1 MNRYRIDNFQGLLLT
16 INGPQLFEFF
26 YKKVIE
32 NISTKNKVN
41 WNRPWCLS
49 GLRRYLKF
57 KKRECLWFQ
66 LQITARDNKIDR
78 SEVEILCRYSNSKA
92 PGDMCPPLSFDH
104 HDIQINNIGKLSLYT
119 SLFIGE

>member
-57 KKRECLWFQ
+57 KKRIWHNLANTELIKRHHTKGGFGRLWGTCCGMAT
-66 LQITARDNKIDR
+66 LQ
-78 SEVEILCRYSNSKA
+78 
-92 PGDMCPPLSFDH
+92 
-104 HDIQINNIGKLSLYT
+104 
-119 SLFIGE
+119 